1 MSCDILITGT
11 GMFAGRIAL
20 DIASTAKSPV
30 NIVIAGRNKM
40 RLNWL
45 KTAGNARAA
54 MFATPARFSTIEVDM
69 VADGASD
76 KLLEACDPRI
86 VVQAASIQT
95 STVISDKGNRWTQ
108 LVADGG
114 LSATAVFQSL
124 ISTRMAA
131 AISRRK
137 NRPLLINC
145 PFPDV
150 VNGIIKAM
158 GHDVLCGTGN
168 VAILSNVFAGAYK
181 GGKSEPLRVIAHYQC
196 LSAWRKPP
204 EERSGAIAPLVY
216 VGDQQ
221 LDNVFTTFEQ
231 CQLTPEPAIE
241 ISGASGVTLILAL
254 AAGTSWSG
262 HAPGPDG
269 LPGGYPVRLENNRL
283 VLDLPNSI
291 SKEEAI
297 AWNSRFEQTGGLVV
311 EDQAVQYKGR
321 LKDLLEDEKFQYSG
335 GFDVKDLETVCAD
348 MIRLRDRLMR
358 ENT

>member
-1 MSCDILITGT
+1 MSCDVLITGT

-20 DIASTAKSPV
+20 DIASTAKTPV
-30 NIVIAGRNKM
+30 NVVIAGRNRM

-54 MFATPARFSTIEVDM
+54 MFSTPARFSTVEVDM
-69 VADGASD
+69 VAEGASD
-76 KLLEACDPRI
+76 HLLEQCNPRI

-108 LVADGG
+108 LVAEGG

-124 ISTRMAA
+124 ISSRMAA

-137 NRPLLINC
+137 NPPVLINC
-145 PFPDV
+145 SFPDV

-158 GHDVLCGTGN
+158 GHEVLCGTGN
-168 VAILSNVFAGAYK
+168 VAILSNVFDGAYDRTDA
-181 GGKSEPLRVIAHYQC
+181 GRLRVIAHYQC

-204 EERSGAIAPLVY
+204 EDRAGAIPPLVY
-216 VGDQQ
+216 SGDRR
-221 LDNVFTTFEQ
+221 LDNVFETFKH

-254 AAGTSWSG
+254 AAGTSWHG

-269 LPGGYPVRLENNRL
+269 LPGGYPVRLEDHQL
-283 VLDLPNSI
+283 VLDLPI
-291 SKEEAI
+291 SLSREQAVE
-297 AWNSRFEQTGGLVV
+297 WNARFEQANGLII
-311 EDQAVQYKGR
+311 EDQSVRYRGK
-321 LKDLLEDEKFQYSG
+321 LKSLLEEEKFQYAD
-335 GFDVKDLETVCAD
+335 GFDAKDIERVCTD
-348 MIRLRDRLMR
+348 MVSLRDRLMK
-358 ENT
+358 EAV